1 MKVTHLNED
10 GNANMV
16 DVTDKSETV
25 RTAVAQ
31 TTMVFNKETYEVM
44 KKGYVKKGDILG
56 VAQTAGIMGAK
67 QTSNII
73 PMCHPLNISSVQI
86 EYSFND
92 KDLELIIQSTVKITG
107 KTGVEMEA
115 LTSSSITAL
124 TIYDMCK
131 AIDKGIIIKE
141 TKLLSKSGGK
151 SGDFKR

>member
-1 MKVTHLNED
+1 MNVTHLNKD

-31 TTMVFNKETYEVM
+31 TIMVFNEETYNVL

-73 PMCHPLNISSVQI
+73 PMCHPLNITSVNI
-86 EYSFND
+86 EYTFND
-92 KDLELIIQSTVKITG
+92 KNLELIIQSTVKITG

-115 LTSSSITAL
+115 LTSASITAL

-131 AIDKGIIIKE
+131 AIDKGIVIKE